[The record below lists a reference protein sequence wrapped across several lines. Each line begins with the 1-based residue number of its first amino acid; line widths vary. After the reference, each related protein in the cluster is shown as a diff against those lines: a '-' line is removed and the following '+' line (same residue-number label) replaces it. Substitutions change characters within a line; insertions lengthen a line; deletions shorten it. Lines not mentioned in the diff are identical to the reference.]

1 VHAMITRINSEEK
14 ITFLVVEQ
22 NAWAALNIADYA
34 YVIDDGRVV
43 LDGPSDKVRNN
54 RDVLEFHLGI
64 SEVGQ
69 RKNYWDVKHYKRR
82 KRWLG

>member
-1 VHAMITRINSEEK
+1 MFHSISKIKKINNEEE

-43 LDGPSDKVRNN
+43 LDGQSDKVRNN

-64 SEVGQ
+64 SESGE
-69 RKNYWDVKHYKRR
+69 RKSYWEN
-82 KRWLG
+82 